1 VDVALGATNVPLPRK
16 LLAAFSAC
24 FWTLLFLSAAL
35 AVSSRPVHADTEEAA
50 IHTSGD
56 KSYWDRK
63 NNRVKLVGHAIVRQ
77 EGEILTADNME
88 LDFTSHM
95 LDAKGHCVYVTVDSV
110 IYGDEMHMNLET
122 RTGVVIGA
130 RVSNDR
136 FTLAGERLNKLA
148 EGRFQVHNGEYS
160 TCKDCPNAWSL
171 EAEDVDITFGGY
183 AYMSNVLTKIEDAP
197 TFWLPYMIFPIK
209 TARQTGFLFPTYHI
223 SNTDGFAFVMPFFW
237 AINRSSDMTL
247 GLGDYTN
254 RGPRAEL
261 EGRYSLSKRS
271 GGIADLY
278 FIRDSSFTNSS
289 ALPIG
294 GIIPPQ
300 SYPTNRWG
308 VNAFQTQELPFGI
321 EEKLKLTEVSDNHY
335 PIDFGND
342 INNIAQNR
350 DLSSNLIF
358 NYGGSDLSAYLEMNR
373 YRNLLPTDPNPYTVP
388 SVSDPNRYSA
398 VFDPMTV
405 QLYPAA
411 VATTNDRFLFGSP
424 IAGGLTFG
432 AYNFTRSAGLFDYDN
447 QHEYQVSQGILP
459 SLAFIPGVDPLRE
472 ATRLSFSPNVYTT
485 FRPFDVLEV
494 VPSATYHAY
503 FYSFHDTPLIPNL
516 ERDYLQL
523 QLSLSSQIEKIWD
536 TPDPDRPRQ
545 KHFIRP
551 VLTYSNIPVVH
562 ESDPNH
568 PFLQQISYAQSN
580 NFSGYNF
587 DDNDIVPINQSPSE
601 TQYFD
606 PLGNS
611 VNVGF
616 DTQLITRIGAIDKPD
631 PRYVQ
636 NIDFSAGETINFK
649 QFENGAGQQQPFN
662 RFFSNLNLNVGQ
674 FQSSSTYYY
683 YPYSPNPRNFIATT
697 ETYIFQRAVHD
708 RVLTF
713 DRSLSFT
720 YVYDCRNGSG
730 VNCAADNVNAN
741 LNFSISDYLLPQA
754 YIAYSYVAMT
764 INDVGGSMTFQ
775 SPAQCYKLGISYD
788 HSVQN
793 HSSTI
798 GFDVSLNITGNGFGL
813 VQNGTP
819 TNPASAPPGAPG
831 TPGALQ

>member
-1 VDVALGATNVPLPRK
+1 MDVALGATNVPLPRK
-16 LLAAFSAC
+16 LLEAFSAC
-24 FWTLLFLSAAL
+24 FWTLLFLSSAL
-35 AVSSRPVHADTEEAA
+35 AVSPRTVHADTEAGA
-50 IHTSGD
+50 LHTSGD
-56 KSYWDRK
+56 KSFWDRK
-63 NNRVKLVGHAIVRQ
+63 NNRVKLVGHAVVRQ

-183 AYMSNVLTKIEDAP
+183 AYMSNVMTKIKDAP

-209 TARQTGFLFPTYHI
+209 TERQTGVLFPTYHI
-223 SNTDGFAFVMPFFW
+223 SNTDGFAIVLPFFW
-237 AINRSSDMTL
+237 AINRSSDMTF
-247 GLGDYTN
+247 GVGEYTD
-254 RGPRAEL
+254 RGPRFEW
-261 EGRYSLSKRS
+261 EGRYALTKRS
-271 GGIADLY
+271 GGVADFD
-278 FIRDSSFTNSS
+278 FIRDGSFTNSNET
-289 ALPIG
+289 AIN
-294 GIIPPQ
+294 GIIPPS

-308 VNAFQTQELPFGI
+308 LNAFQTQELPFGI

-358 NYGGSDLSAYLEMNR
+358 NYGSSDVSAYLEFTR
-373 YRNLLPTDPNPYTVP
+373 YRNLLPTYPNPYIVP
-388 SVSDPNRYSA
+388 SVSDPNQYSA
-398 VFDPMTV
+398 TFDPMTV
-405 QLYPAA
+405 QLYPEA
-411 VATTNDRFLFGSP
+411 VATTNDKFLFGTP
-424 IAGGLTFG
+424 IAAGLTFG
-432 AYNFTRSAGLFDYDN
+432 AYNFTRTGGLFDYDN
-447 QHEYQVSQGILP
+447 QHELAVSQEPPGGPPI
-459 SLAFIPGVDPLRE
+459 AFIPGVDPLRE
-472 ATRLSFSPNVYTT
+472 ATRLSIAPTVYTT
-485 FRPFDVLEV
+485 LRPFDVMEV
-494 VPSATYHAY
+494 VPSATYYSY
-503 FYSFHDTPLIPNL
+503 FYSFHDAPSIADLN
-516 ERDYLQL
+516 RNYLQL
-523 QLSLSSQIEKIWD
+523 QLSLSTQIEKIWD

-545 KHFIRP
+545 KNFIRP
-551 VLTYSNIPVVH
+551 VLTYSNIPIIH

-580 NFSGYNF
+580 NFTGYNF
-587 DDNDIVPINQSPSE
+587 DDYDIIPVNQSPSE
-601 TQYFD
+601 TDYFD

-611 VNVGF
+611 LNVGF
-616 DTQLITRIGAIDKPD
+616 DTQLITRMGAVDKPD

-649 QFENGAGQQQPFN
+649 QFENGPGQQQPFN
-662 RFFSNLNLNVGQ
+662 RFFANLNLNVGQ
-674 FQSSSTYYY
+674 FQSASTYYY
-683 YPYSPNPRNFIATT
+683 YPYSPNPRNFISTT
-697 ETYIFQRAVHD
+697 ETYIFERAVHE
-708 RVLTF
+708 RVLTY

-754 YIAYSYVAMT
+754 YIAYSYVTMT
-764 INDVGGSMTFQ
+764 IDQEGASMTFQ
-775 SPAQCYKLGISYD
+775 SPAQCYKLGLSID

-793 HSSTI
+793 HSTSV

-813 VQNGTP
+813 TPNGTP
-819 TNPASAPPGAPG
+819 TNPASTPPGPPG
-831 TPGALQ
+831 TM